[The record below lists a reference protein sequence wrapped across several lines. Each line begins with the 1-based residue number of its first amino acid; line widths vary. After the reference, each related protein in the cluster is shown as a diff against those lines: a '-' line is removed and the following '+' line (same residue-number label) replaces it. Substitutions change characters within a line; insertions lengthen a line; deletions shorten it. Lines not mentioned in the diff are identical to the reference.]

1 MDHVPQHCQE
11 LAEQIATETDEGK
24 REVLR
29 AKFRDDCQDDG
40 VSIMSATSGDDSGG
54 GGNTNP
60 PSPPKPPKPITE

>member
-11 LAEQIATETDEGK
+11 LAEQIATETDEAK

-29 AKFRDDCQDDG
+29 AVFREQCQDDS
-40 VSIMSATSGDDSGG
+40 VVERTNATSSDDSGG

-60 PSPPKPPKPITE
+60 PSPPKKPPIVE

>member
-11 LAEQIATETDEGK
+11 LAEQIATETDEAK

-60 PSPPKPPKPITE
+60 PSPPKKPPVVE